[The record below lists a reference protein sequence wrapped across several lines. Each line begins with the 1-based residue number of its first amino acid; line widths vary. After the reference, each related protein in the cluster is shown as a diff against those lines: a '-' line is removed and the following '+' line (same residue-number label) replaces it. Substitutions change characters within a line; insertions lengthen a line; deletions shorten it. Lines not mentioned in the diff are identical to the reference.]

1 MPFVFH
7 CSKCGSILYEDPKPV
22 LHDGTYRRETY
33 LENVIA
39 KIGGKCLYCGHK
51 LNVLPVKIEVW
62 ATELRLV
69 IR

>member
-1 MPFVFH
+1 
-7 CSKCGSILYEDPKPV
+7 LYEDPKPV

-39 KIGGKCLYCGHK
+39 KIGGECLYCGHK
-51 LNVLPVKIEVW
+51 LNVIPVKIEVS
-62 ATELRLV
+62 APEQRLV